1 MKDKLSSPGPSTT
14 GTQTLKYLMNRLSTP
29 ELDNV
34 YPGNGAV
41 STSDVRYSAWFYK
54 DDGKGCAVISDKIS
68 KP

>member
-1 MKDKLSSPGPSTT
+1 
-14 GTQTLKYLMNRLSTP
+14 MNQLSTP

-34 YPGNGAV
+34 HPG
-41 STSDVRYSAWFYK
+41 TELCPLLQMSDIRHGFYK